1 MIVAS
6 AMEKLITIIIPTYN
20 MERYLAK
27 CLDTLVISDE
37 NMGLLEVLVVNDGSK
52 DASGRIAHWYEGKYP
67 ATFRVIDKE
76 NGNYGSC
83 VNKGLQEAKGKYV
96 KVLDADATF
105 AREEFN
111 GYVDFLKE
119 TDADL

>member
-52 DASGRIAHWYEGKYP
+52 DASGRIAHWYEGK
-67 ATFRVIDKE
+67 
-76 NGNYGSC
+76 SC
-83 VNKGLQEAKGKYV
+83 HIPCY
-96 KVLDADATF
+96 
-105 AREEFN
+105 
-111 GYVDFLKE
+111 
-119 TDADL
+119 

>member
-37 NMGLLEVLVVNDGSK
+37 NMGLLC
-52 DASGRIAHWYEGKYP
+52 GRVTSRG
-67 ATFRVIDKE
+67 
-76 NGNYGSC
+76 
-83 VNKGLQEAKGKYV
+83 Q
-96 KVLDADATF
+96 
-105 AREEFN
+105 
-111 GYVDFLKE
+111 
-119 TDADL
+119 

>member
-1 MIVAS
+1 MHRAVSPIGMKES
-6 AMEKLITIIIPTYN
+6 
-20 MERYLAK
+20 
-27 CLDTLVISDE
+27 
-37 NMGLLEVLVVNDGSK
+37 
-52 DASGRIAHWYEGKYP
+52 P

-96 KVLDADATF
+96 KVLDADDTF

>member
-1 MIVAS
+1 MKKIFVLIGVAIL
-6 AMEKLITIIIPTYN
+6 ALTACNQDLINT
-20 MERYLAK
+20 
-27 CLDTLVISDE
+27 DFD
-37 NMGLLEVLVVNDGSK
+37 
-52 DASGRIAHWYEGKYP
+52 EGKYP

-96 KVLDADATF
+96 KVLDADDTF